1 MDRRFLPDYISETM
15 ELLDGPMKRIE
26 SAEIKAIVEGGE
38 ISPSKRVSVRNAEQQ
53 IIDLDRPSMF

>member
-1 MDRRFLPDYISETM
+1 VDRRFIPDYIYETM

-38 ISPSKRVSVRNAEQQ
+38 ISPRKQVSARNLQQ
-53 IIDLDRPSMF
+53 